1 MNTLTPIRTLV
12 SFTQEFCFNDN
23 LNNNISNYLF
33 IDFDSS
39 VESLYISMADGRTIN
54 ERIFMLIKNQK
65 ELLSHGNRRG
75 REVTLDVLGHS
86 IKAVDAYKLT
96 KQIVRIEND
105 KLIVGE
111 LVYNLLKLENIF
123 VIGGGKATF
132 AIAQALDQI
141 LGSRITGG
149 IVNIKRGENRRL
161 NHIKVIEAGHPIP
174 DEAGLEG
181 TQEMLKIAKKANDGD
196 LVFCAITGGAS
207 ALMPFPAENIS
218 LKDKK
223 NVTELLLKC
232 GATIDEINPIRKHI
246 SVIKGGRLAT
256 YIHPAELINLII
268 IDEIAG
274 RPWGPTV
281 PDVSTFK
288 DAVNVLRK
296 YRLWEKVPNSVQ
308 EHLER
313 GLVDSRLETPKCNDF
328 KGINVHNIVL
338 ADNGIMCE
346 AAKKRAE
353 VLGYKP
359 LILSTSLEGE
369 SREAGIILASI
380 AKEIEAKHRPIN
392 PPCILIL
399 GGETTVTI
407 TGQHGK
413 GGPSQEL
420 VLGASLKL
428 AGSEKIVIASLDT
441 DGTDGPT
448 DVAGGIVDGYTL
460 KRAKEN
466 GIDIFENL
474 MMHNA
479 SKVLMKLQDAI
490 FTGPT
495 GTNVMDLNIVVI
507 TS

>member
-1 MNTLTPIRTLV
+1 
-12 SFTQEFCFNDN
+12 
-23 LNNNISNYLF
+23 
-33 IDFDSS
+33 
-39 VESLYISMADGRTIN
+39 
-54 ERIFMLIKNQK
+54 MLIKNQK
-65 ELLSHGNRRG
+65 ELLSHGNRWG
-75 REVTLDVLGHS
+75 REVALDVIEHS
-86 IKAVDAYKLT
+86 IRAVDAYELT
-96 KQIVRIEND
+96 KQIVRIKND

-111 LVYNLLKLENIF
+111 LAYNLLKLGNIF

-132 AIAQALDQI
+132 AIARALDEI

-149 IVNIKRGENRRL
+149 IINIKRGENRRL
-161 NHIKVIEAGHPIP
+161 DHIKVIEAGHPIP

-181 TQEMLKIAKKANDGD
+181 TKEMLEVAKRAKEGD
-196 LVFCAITGGAS
+196 LVFCVITGGAS
-207 ALMPFPAENIS
+207 ALMPLPFGEIS

-223 NVTELLLKC
+223 DVTELLLNC
-232 GATIDEINPIRKHI
+232 GATIDEINPVRKHI
-246 SVIKGGRLAT
+246 SLIKGGRLAT
-256 YIHPAELINLII
+256 YIHPAEVINLII

-281 PDVSTFK
+281 PDVSTFE
-288 DAVNVLRK
+288 DAINVLRK
-296 YRLWEKVPNSVQ
+296 YRLWEKVPNSVRG
-308 EHLER
+308 HLER
-313 GLVDSRLETPKCNDF
+313 GLVDSRLETPKWNDF

-359 LILSTSLEGE
+359 FILSTSLEGE
-369 SREAGIILASI
+369 SRVVGIILASI
-380 AKEIEAKHRPIN
+380 AKEIETQNRPFR
-392 PPCILIL
+392 PPCILIS

-428 AGSEKIVIASLDT
+428 AGSERIVIASLDT

-460 KRAKEN
+460 KRAKES
-466 GIDIFENL
+466 GIDVFENL
-474 MMHNA
+474 MGHDA
-479 SKVLMKLQDAI
+479 SRVLMTLHDAI
-490 FTGPT
+490 FTGST

-507 TS
+507 ASQH